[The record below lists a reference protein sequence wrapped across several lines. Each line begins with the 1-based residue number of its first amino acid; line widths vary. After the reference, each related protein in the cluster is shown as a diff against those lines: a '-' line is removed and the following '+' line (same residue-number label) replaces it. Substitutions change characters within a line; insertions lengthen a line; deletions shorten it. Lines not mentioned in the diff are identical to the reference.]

1 MRDDNLLTILRA
13 AEIAVL
19 DAQRTVDVDAIAA
32 LLADDFEEIGS
43 GGKHYDRAG
52 VLHALASAAPL
63 QAAAVQDFSL
73 RRLAPD
79 LALTRFRTVLQRG
92 EHTSHSMR
100 SSLWRREPAG
110 WRIVFHQGTPCP

>member
-1 MRDDNLLTILRA
+1 MRDDDLPAILRA
-13 AEIAVL
+13 AEIALL
-19 DAQRTVDVDAIAA
+19 DAQRAGDADAIAA

-43 GGKHYDRAG
+43 GGEHYDRAG
-52 VLHALASAAPL
+52 VLRALAGAAPL
-63 QAAAVQDFSL
+63 QAAAIQDFSL

-92 EHTSHSMR
+92 ERSSRSMR